1 MSIALDASRLSN
13 IGAPKPIEVPAT
25 RYYQGGRTM
34 FHVTLTLAQLTQLV
48 PKRPDPNQPMEGNR
62 RVDPGRAGKFAQYV
76 LAKDDWVS
84 PAIIVRAP
92 SGEVDFDVIH
102 PFDDG
107 TAWGILKIPLHV
119 LTEILLLDGQHRT
132 LGAFIA
138 IDEINE
144 QIRSK
149 RDAVQAAANDENAPV
164 LAELN
169 TSLNKLIATRERLN
183 KEHIAVDLALVSTN
197 QGKQMFVD
205 IASNAKGVN
214 RDFTTILDQRDV
226 INRIAVDLME
236 NHPLLIDRVEIG
248 QSTRMSTTNPN
259 FIGAKTVA
267 DLVRAVNIGVSG
279 RIGKRVED
287 ELTRNM
293 PAAVA
298 KVVAFLDVLVAGSP
312 ELQHLVDE
320 EIEPVELR
328 AENSPERSMIASA
341 TMLRALAGAYHDL
354 TKPPVSQG
362 DPMALKRSEVEVFFS
377 KLAPKLRE
385 IPITEDEQF
394 WMSTGAFMPGTSA
407 PQASQGT
414 INALVASLVSW
425 ARSSD
430 RAVNAEAAITVAA

>member
-1 MSIALDASRLSN
+1 MSIALDTSRLSN

-34 FHVTLTLAQLTQLV
+34 FHVTLTLAQLTQLI
-48 PKRPDPNQPMEGNR
+48 PKRPDPSQPMEGNR

-169 TSLNKLIATRERLN
+169 ASLNKLIATRERLN

-385 IPITEDEQF
+385 IPITENEQF

-407 PQASQGT
+407 PQASQGN

-430 RAVNAEAAITVAA
+430 RAINAEAAITVAA

>member
-1 MSIALDASRLSN
+1 
-13 IGAPKPIEVPAT
+13 
-25 RYYQGGRTM
+25 
-34 FHVTLTLAQLTQLV
+34 
-48 PKRPDPNQPMEGNR
+48 
-62 RVDPGRAGKFAQYV
+62 
-76 LAKDDWVS
+76 
-84 PAIIVRAP
+84 
-92 SGEVDFDVIH
+92 
-102 PFDDG
+102 
-107 TAWGILKIPLHV
+107 
-119 LTEILLLDGQHRT
+119 
-132 LGAFIA
+132 
-138 IDEINE
+138 
-144 QIRSK
+144 
-149 RDAVQAAANDENAPV
+149 
-164 LAELN
+164 
-169 TSLNKLIATRERLN
+169 
-183 KEHIAVDLALVSTN
+183 
-197 QGKQMFVD
+197 
-205 IASNAKGVN
+205 
-214 RDFTTILDQRDV
+214 V

-293 PAAVA
+293 PTAVA

-385 IPITEDEQF
+385 SDTELDEGKHGILGQQIWKARVDSVRCF
-394 WMSTGAFMPGTSA
+394 HDAALPPGDCLEMGRGGPPPA
-407 PQASQGT
+407 DPQAPGPRSR
-414 INALVASLVSW
+414 SLGVFGLSLSLLLRESLSW
-425 ARSSD
+425 ILWDS
-430 RAVNAEAAITVAA
+430 